1 MAQSM
6 GPTTATR
13 DRRFI
18 AIAMDAPMLER
29 SHETALGR
37 RWRDDVDASALHE
50 LINSHVRLV
59 VKIASSFRDY
69 GLPLAD
75 LIQEGNIGLLQAAN
89 RFDPDRNVRF
99 STYARWWI
107 LAGIQEYIVRNASI
121 VRIGTTP
128 SQKSLFFN
136 LRRLRAK
143 GETDMRFYSFL
154 PLQDWAKVKALVDAE
169 GRGDDWLRWG
179 GLKLQY
185 DGSLGSRTAM
195 FYQPYDDAPD
205 TKGIPIHK
213 RADVQQWTDA
223 ADAAGL
229 QITIHAIGDKAND
242 EALDIFAAAA
252 AKNGPRDRRFRIEHA
267 QHLAPAAIARF
278 ARQQVI
284 ASMQPYHAIDD
295 GRWAIQRV
303 GAERLKGTYAFKSL
317 LDAGAKVAF
326 GSDWPVAP
334 LDPLTGVAAAVLR
347 QTIDGTNPG
356 GWLPEQKLTMAQALH
371 AYTATNAYAGFQ
383 DDRIGRIAPGML
395 ADFVV
400 MDADLFA
407 IDPAAIGGTKVLRT
421 IVNGTERF
429 HA

>member
-6 GPTTATR
+6 GPTTETR

-59 VKIASSFRDY
+59 VKIASGFRDY

-143 GETDMRFYSFL
+143 IAESPGS
-154 PLQDWAKVKALVDAE
+154 AL
-169 GRGDDWLRWG
+169 
-179 GLKLQY
+179 
-185 DGSLGSRTAM
+185 S
-195 FYQPYDDAPD
+195 
-205 TKGIPIHK
+205 
-213 RADVQQWTDA
+213 
-223 ADAAGL
+223 
-229 QITIHAIGDKAND
+229 D
-242 EALDIFAAAA
+242 E
-252 AKNGPRDRRFRIEHA
+252 NRR
-267 QHLAPAAIARF
+267 AIA
-278 ARQQVI
+278 
-284 ASMQPYHAIDD
+284 
-295 GRWAIQRV
+295 QRLRV
-303 GAERLKGTYAFKSL
+303 
-317 LDAGAKVAF
+317 
-326 GSDWPVAP
+326 P
-334 LDPLTGVAAAVLR
+334 LAAVER
-347 QTIDGTNPG
+347 MEAHIS
-356 GWLPEQKLTMAQALH
+356 W
-371 AYTATNAYAGFQ
+371 Q
-383 DDRIGRIAPGML
+383 DRSL
-395 ADFVV
+395 N
-400 MDADLFA
+400 
-407 IDPAAIGGTKVLRT
+407 AAIGGAETDELQDFLADDGPTPEELVLEYRDRATRKKWLDTALDTLTPREQQIIRRRFLEEERTTLAEIGKAYGVTKERIRQIEGKALTKLRET
-421 IVNGTERF
+421 LREKHGEEAEPF
-429 HA
+429 AA